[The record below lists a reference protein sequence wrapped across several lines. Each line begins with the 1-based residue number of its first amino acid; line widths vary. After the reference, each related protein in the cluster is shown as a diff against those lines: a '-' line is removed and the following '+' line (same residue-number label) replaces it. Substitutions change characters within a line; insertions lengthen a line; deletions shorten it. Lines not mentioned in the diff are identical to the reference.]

1 MEFGRSWWVYGERER
16 DGSFGVDG
24 CVPRGDFVFHQP
36 VRRLDND
43 GLSGVC
49 VELLALVFNSARPFL
64 FLRVNVNPR
73 GELWGNPGVKSRP
86 KTKTLSQIADM

>member
-1 MEFGRSWWVYGERER
+1 
-16 DGSFGVDG
+16 
-24 CVPRGDFVFHQP
+24 
-36 VRRLDND
+36 VRRLDNE

-73 GELWGNPGVKSRP
+73 GRVMGEPGRENPAEDEDSEPDSGYVASSRGP
-86 KTKTLSQIADM
+86 LLLVRLRRPCRSSSDSTF